1 MTATVLLL
9 LAPLSAAPP
18 EPAVPAAET
27 AVSERQMAGWI
38 ADLSSKEYEAQR
50 IAYVGLCKAK
60 PKAAVPA
67 LIKLLGEKNGPVYY
81 AAGILG
87 AIGPDAK
94 EAVPA
99 LLALVP
105 KDGTANYGIESI
117 ALALAKI
124 DGAKLEATRAQLLGT
139 QRCRPNL
146 LVGSEVLREYPAQV
160 IPHVVALCEDKEPH
174 VRARAAE
181 FLGTLKEKEIQKVP
195 PKSLFELAGDGAKG
209 VAPALEKL
217 LADEN
222 REVKLAAARAISRV
236 APELTEKSLPV
247 VVALGKQSLK
257 GKATV
262 HATDIFNPVPQQA
275 LKVLLPLFDDPSDS
289 VRWWAITHVGPLP
302 IREPI
307 EDVLKNAK
315 TARARSAAAE
325 ALGHRYGGATQSI
338 PALKAALGDT
348 EFAVRFAAALA
359 LVQIGD
365 GTGHA
370 DAIPA
375 LVEGLQQTS
384 EDVRIKASRN
394 LLQTKSAAKGAIPA
408 LAKLLDD
415 KVPEVRFEAALA
427 LVGIDPSK
435 AAGGVPALIAGVE
448 SDNDNSVLRATK
460 ALAVLGPVAKD
471 AAPALL
477 AKCDT
482 QYPQWRQHAA
492 AALARVDP
500 AQTPKAVEVL
510 VGLLKDRKAGIA
522 HRDAIT
528 ALRRIGPNAKSA
540 MPALVELLNDKD
552 YDHADVAVAMLVIDA
567 DGAKPA
573 LEWVRKVLT
582 DKSSND
588 LYELTEL
595 LPQLGA
601 AAKPLIPELVALLQS
616 KVLFQRERA
625 IEALGEI
632 GPDAKDALPE
642 LKKISESDMRERIR
656 NAIAEAVKKIEAK

>member
-1 MTATVLLL
+1 MTATALLL
-9 LAPLSAAPP
+9 LIPLAAPP
-18 EPAVPAAET
+18 AEPAAE
-27 AVSERQMAGWI
+27 AVSERQIAAWV
-38 ADLSSKEYEAQR
+38 ADLRGTDFMKQRDAHEA
-50 IAYVGLCKAK
+50 LLKAK

-67 LIKLLGEKNGPVYY
+67 LAKLLDEKNAPIYY
-81 AAGILG
+81 VAGILG
-87 AIGPDAK
+87 AIGSDAK

-105 KDGTANYGIESI
+105 KDGTASYGIESI

-124 DGAKLEATRAQLLGT
+124 DSAKLEATRAQLLGT

-174 VRARAAE
+174 VRARAAG
-181 FLGTLKEKEIQKVP
+181 FLGTIKEKEIQTVP

-222 REVKLAAARAISRV
+222 REVKLAAARAISHV

-262 HATDIFNPVPQQA
+262 YATDIFNPVPQQA

-289 VRWWAITHVGPLP
+289 IRWWAITHVGPLP

-307 EDVLKNAK
+307 EDVLKNGK

-325 ALGHRYGGATQSI
+325 AIGTRYGSGIPSI

-359 LVQIGD
+359 LVQIGYHD
-365 GTGHA
+365 GAGHV

-375 LVEGLQQTS
+375 LVEGLQQKS

-415 KVPEVRFEAALA
+415 KVSEVRFEAALA

-448 SDNDNSVLRATK
+448 SDNDNTVLRAAK
-460 ALAVLGPVAKD
+460 ALAVLGPVAKS

-477 AKCDT
+477 KKCDT

-510 VGLLKDRKAGIA
+510 VDLIKDRKAGAA

-528 ALRRIGPNAKSA
+528 ALRRIGPNAKAA
-540 MPALVELLNDKD
+540 MPALAELLNDKD

-582 DKSSND
+582 DKSSSD

-601 AAKPLIPELVALLQS
+601 AAKPLIPELVTLLQS
-616 KVLFQRERA
+616 KVLFQRARA

-642 LKKISESDMRERIR
+642 LKKITESDTRERIR
-656 NAIAEAVKKIEAK
+656 NAIADAVKKIEAK